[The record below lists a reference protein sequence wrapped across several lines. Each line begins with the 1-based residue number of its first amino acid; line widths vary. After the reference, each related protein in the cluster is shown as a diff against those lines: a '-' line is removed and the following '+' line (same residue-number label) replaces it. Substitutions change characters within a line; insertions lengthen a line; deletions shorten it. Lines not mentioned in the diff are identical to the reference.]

1 MAMKLEI
8 LSKEVIKPDSPNHLQ
23 TLHLSLFDQFLPTTY
38 VSAIFFYDDHQP
50 DQEEILV
57 QKLKNSLSQTLSL
70 FYPLAGRIKEGVTV
84 DCNDEGALFT
94 KARADVLLSD
104 VLRNPSDAGL
114 VHKLIVSPDRADPGT
129 WPLLHVNVVFF
140 RDRGFAVA
148 VSASHKLCDA
158 ASLSMFVR
166 SWTKAAKGFAD
177 TVNPEFS
184 GSVFFPPA
192 DISVEFPPFLEQKTK
207 SKTKSFVF
215 GPLMIEKLKIRASCA
230 LLVTQATR
238 VESITALLLRCMTNS
253 RRPKTEAVTE
263 FAITHTM
270 NLRPRVPLSFLPR
283 KAIGNFFFLPLLK
296 ETSENKMEIQETVS
310 KLRKTKEELN
320 ELITKDSE
328 DSDTNSD
335 EAAKERIVSAML
347 SFLCEVSPEAETY
360 AVSSWCRMSFYDA
373 DFGWGFPVWVAPGS
387 VDKTQV
393 VLMDAKDGEGV
404 EAWVTL
410 PETDMAEFEHDDEL
424 LVYAPPSLS
433 IRTK

>member
-129 WPLLHVNVVFF
+129 WPLLHVKVVFF

-184 GSVFFPPA
+184 ASVFFPPA
-192 DISVEFPPFLEQKTK
+192 DISVEFPPFLEPKKK

-215 GPLMIEKLKIRASCA
+215 GPLMIEKLKIRASCG
-230 LLVTQATR
+230 LLVPQATR
-238 VESITALLLRCMTNS
+238 GESITALLLRCMTNS

-283 KAIGNFFFLPLLK
+283 KAIRNFFFLPLLK

-424 LVYAPPSLS
+424 LVYAPPS
-433 IRTK
+433 

>member
-1 MAMKLEI
+1 MTMKLEI
-8 LSKEVIKPDSPNHLQ
+8 LSKKVIKPDSPNHLQ

-38 VSAIFFYDDHQP
+38 VSAIFFYDDQP
-50 DQEEILV
+50 NQEEILV
-57 QKLKNSLSQTLSL
+57 HRLENSLSQTLSL

-104 VLRNPSDAGL
+104 VLRNPSDADL
-114 VHKLIVSPDRADPGT
+114 VHKLIVSPDPADPGT
-129 WPLLHVNVVFF
+129 WPLLHVKVIFF

-148 VSASHKLCDA
+148 VSASHKVCDA

-177 TVNPEFS
+177 TVNPEFAA
-184 GSVFFPPA
+184 SVFYPPA
-192 DISVEFPPFLEQKTK
+192 DISVEFPPLLEHKTK

-215 GPLMIEKLKIRASCA
+215 GSLMIEQLKSRASYG
-230 LLVTQATR
+230 LLVPQATR
-238 VESITALLLRCMTNS
+238 IESITALLLRCMTKG
-253 RRPKTEAVTE
+253 RRSKTEDVTE
-263 FAITHTM
+263 FAITQTM
-270 NLRPRVPLSFLPR
+270 NLRPRVPSSFLPN
-283 KAIGNFFFLPLLK
+283 KAIGNLFFLPLLK

-328 DSDTNSD
+328 DSNTNTD
-335 EAAKERIVSAML
+335 DAKERIVSAML
-347 SFLCEVSPEAETY
+347 SYLCEVSPEAETY
-360 AVSSWCRMSFYDA
+360 AVSSWCRMSFYEV
-373 DFGWGFPVWVAPGS
+373 DFGWGSPVWVAPGC

-424 LVYAPPSLS
+424 LVYATPSPS
-433 IRTK
+433 VRTK

>member
-8 LSKEVIKPDSPNHLQ
+8 LGKEVIKPDSPNHLQ
-23 TLHLSLFDQFLPTTY
+23 TLHLSLFDQFLPSTY
-38 VSAIFFYDDHQP
+38 VSAIFFYDDQP
-50 DQEEILV
+50 NQEEILV
-57 QKLKNSLSQTLSL
+57 HRLKNSLSQTLSL

-84 DCNDEGALFT
+84 DCNDEGALFI
-94 KARADVLLSD
+94 KERADVLLSD
-104 VLRNPSDAGL
+104 VLRNPSDADL
-114 VHKLIVSPDRADPGT
+114 VYKLIVSPDHADPGT
-129 WPLLHVNVVFF
+129 WPLLHVKVVFF

-148 VSASHKLCDA
+148 VSASHKVCDA

-177 TVNPEFS
+177 TVNPEFAA
-184 GSVFFPPA
+184 SVFYPPA
-192 DISVEFPPFLEQKTK
+192 DISVEFPPLLEHKTK

-215 GPLMIEKLKIRASCA
+215 GPLMMEKLKSRASCG
-230 LLVTQATR
+230 LLAPQATR
-238 VESITALLLRCMTNS
+238 VESITALLLRCMTKA

-263 FAITHTM
+263 FALTHTM
-270 NLRPRVPLSFLPR
+270 NLRPRVPLSCLPH
-283 KAIGNFFFLPLLK
+283 KSIGNFFFLPLLK
-296 ETSENKMEIQETVS
+296 ETSESKMDIQETVS

-320 ELITKDSE
+320 ELITKDS
-328 DSDTNSD
+328 NSD
-335 EAAKERIVSAML
+335 EAKERITSAML
-347 SFLCEVSPEAETY
+347 SFLCEVSPEAVTY
-360 AVSSWCRMSFYDA
+360 AVSSWCRMSFYEA

-424 LVYAPPSLS
+424 LVYGIPSPS
-433 IRTK
+433 VRTK

>member
-8 LSKEVIKPDSPNHLQ
+8 LGKEVIKPDSPNHLQ
-23 TLHLSLFDQFLPTTY
+23 TLHLSLFDQFLPSTY
-38 VSAIFFYDDHQP
+38 VSAIFFYDDQP
-50 DQEEILV
+50 NQEEILV
-57 QKLKNSLSQTLSL
+57 HRLKNSLSQTLSL
-70 FYPLAGRIKEGVTV
+70 FYPLAGRIKEGVVV

-94 KARADVLLSD
+94 KERADVLLSD
-104 VLRNPSDAGL
+104 VLRNPSDADL
-114 VHKLIVSPDRADPGT
+114 VHKLIVSPDHADPGT
-129 WPLLHVNVVFF
+129 WPLLHVKVVFF
-140 RDRGFAVA
+140 RDRGFAVV
-148 VSASHKLCDA
+148 VSASHKVCDA

-177 TVNPEFS
+177 TVNPEFAA
-184 GSVFFPPA
+184 SVFYPPA
-192 DISVEFPPFLEQKTK
+192 DISVEFPPLLEHKTK

-215 GPLMIEKLKIRASCA
+215 GPLMIEKLKIRASCG
-230 LLVTQATR
+230 LLAPQATR
-238 VESITALLLRCMTNS
+238 VESITALLLRCMTKA

-296 ETSENKMEIQETVS
+296 ETSESKMNIQETVS

-320 ELITKDSE
+320 ELITKDS
-328 DSDTNSD
+328 NSD
-335 EAAKERIVSAML
+335 EAKERITSAML

-360 AVSSWCRMSFYDA
+360 AVSSWCRMSFYEV

-393 VLMDAKDGEGV
+393 VLMDARDGGGV

-424 LVYAPPSLS
+424 LVYATPSPS

>member
-8 LSKEVIKPDSPNHLQ
+8 LGKEVIKPDSPNHLQ
-23 TLHLSLFDQFLPTTY
+23 TLHLSLFDQFLPSTY
-38 VSAIFFYDDHQP
+38 VSAIFFYDDQP
-50 DQEEILV
+50 NQEEILV
-57 QKLKNSLSQTLSL
+57 HRLKNSLSQTLSL

-84 DCNDEGALFT
+84 DCNDEGALFI
-94 KARADVLLSD
+94 KERADVLLSD
-104 VLRNPSDAGL
+104 VLRNPSDADL
-114 VHKLIVSPDRADPGT
+114 VHKLIVSPDHADPGT
-129 WPLLHVNVVFF
+129 WPLLHVKVVFF

-148 VSASHKLCDA
+148 VSASHKVCDA

-177 TVNPEFS
+177 TVNPEFAA
-184 GSVFFPPA
+184 SVFYPPA
-192 DISVEFPPFLEQKTK
+192 DISVEFPPLLEHKTK

-215 GPLMIEKLKIRASCA
+215 GPLMMEKLKSRASCG
-230 LLVTQATR
+230 LLAPQATR
-238 VESITALLLRCMTNS
+238 VESITALLLRCMTKA

-296 ETSENKMEIQETVS
+296 ETSESKMDTPETVS

-320 ELITKDSE
+320 ELITKDS
-328 DSDTNSD
+328 NSD
-335 EAAKERIVSAML
+335 EAKERITSAML
-347 SFLCEVSPEAETY
+347 SFLCEVSPEAVTY
-360 AVSSWCRMSFYDA
+360 AVSSWCRMSFYEA
-373 DFGWGFPVWVAPGS
+373 DFGWGFPFWVAPGS

-424 LVYAPPSLS
+424 LVYATPSPS
-433 IRTK
+433 VRTK